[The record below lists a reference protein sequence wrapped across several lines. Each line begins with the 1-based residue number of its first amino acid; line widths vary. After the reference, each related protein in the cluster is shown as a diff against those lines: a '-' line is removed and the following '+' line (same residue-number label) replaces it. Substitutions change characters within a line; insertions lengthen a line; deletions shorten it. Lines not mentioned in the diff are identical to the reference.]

1 LRDFQSPASN
11 EVETLIPIATLF
23 VSMEEHSAEQ
33 VAVDSFKDNDI
44 ADLCVAAA
52 HNMVSDEPRTLT
64 GTFPGNKTLA
74 MGYAL
79 EAAELVEE
87 AGLEAEREYVGET
100 DADWDQH
107 LILIH
112 IEGGDQ

>member
-1 LRDFQSPASN
+1 
-11 EVETLIPIATLF
+11 
-23 VSMEEHSAEQ
+23 MEEHSAEQ

-79 EAAELVEE
+79 EAVELAEE
-87 AGLEAEREYVGET
+87 AGLEAEREYIGET